1 MDGLLLFAHG
11 ARDPAWAR
19 PFEAVAGRVR
29 SAQPATP
36 LALAYLEFMT
46 PSFEEA
52 AHELVAAGCRRI
64 HVLPLFL
71 GSGGHV
77 RKDVPALVERLREAH
92 GSQIEWRLHEPVG
105 DAEPVTRA
113 MAEVALRTLLNP

>member
-19 PFEAVAGRVR
+19 PFEAVAARIK
-29 SAQPATP
+29 SAKPATP

-52 AHELVAAGCRRI
+52 AHELVAAGCRRV

-92 GSQIEWRLHEPVG
+92 GSQIEWRLHEPIG
-105 DAEPVTRA
+105 DAEPVSRA
-113 MAEVALRTLLNP
+113 MAEVALMTLLNP